1 MKIYI
6 ISLATGLLV
15 GVIYALLQVR
25 SPAPPAIAL
34 IGLLGILIGEQVVP
48 AAKRLIVGEPIT
60 VSWLRTECVSKI
72 TGVERPV
79 ALASKEAADSKADS
93 QA

>member
-15 GVIYALLQVR
+15 GIIYALLQVR

-34 IGLLGILIGEQVVP
+34 IGLLGILVGEQVVP
-48 AAKRLIVGEPIT
+48 AVKRIIVGEPIT
-60 VSWLRTECVSKI
+60 VSWLRTECVGKI
-72 TGVERPV
+72 TGVEQPA
-79 ALASKEAADSKADS
+79 ALATKESTEQGLDHKA
-93 QA
+93 